1 MTVVKTLNLAF
12 PSTVYGPMG
21 AKLPVNCMRI
31 KQLPLE
37 KLTVA
42 ELASEFSV
50 FVNPKYQL
58 ARLQM
63 YVWVSF
69 MLFIFYS
76 RDFVGET

>member
-1 MTVVKTLNLAF
+1 
-12 PSTVYGPMG
+12 
-21 AKLPVNCMRI
+21 MRI